1 MPDDLSKILQRIA
14 ILETKVKDLRDSKI
28 KADSSG
34 HVRLVIPQKW
44 MLIGIGL
51 LILLLMGTDLDSI
64 IRLKREMM

>member
-1 MPDDLSKILQRIA
+1 MPNDLSKILERIA
-14 ILETKVKDLRDSKI
+14 VLETKVKDLRDSKS
-28 KADSSG
+28 KVDSSD

-51 LILLLMGTDLDSI
+51 LLLLLMGTDLDSI

>member
-28 KADSSG
+28 KVDSSD

-44 MLIGIGL
+44 MLLGIGL
-51 LILLLMGTDLDSI
+51 LILLLIGTDLETI
-64 IRLKREMM
+64 VNLKREIT

>member
-1 MPDDLSKILQRIA
+1 MSEDLSKILQRIA

-28 KADSSG
+28 KVDSSD

-51 LILLLMGTDLDSI
+51 LVLLLMGTDLDSI

>member
-14 ILETKVKDLRDSKI
+14 ILETKVKDLRDSKSN
-28 KADSSG
+28 ADSND

-51 LILLLMGTDLDSI
+51 LILLLIGTDLETI
-64 IRLKREMM
+64 VNLKREMT